1 MTTNKTLARRLERLE
16 EELAPLEES
25 MVRVWQ
31 IVYVDSD
38 GCCRDGERIE

>member
-1 MTTNKTLARRLERLE
+1 
-16 EELAPLEES
+16 LEES